1 MVEIQ
6 QSADVNEGKI
16 TCGTF
21 LSFAIVANDYMSR
34 QKKRSN
40 MRKGR
45 KERKKLFPKPQ
56 SARVKTEGGKVP
68 LSEKVYR
75 SRNSLLTS
83 FWVCHS
89 KKGCK
94 ERGEAFL
101 WRRMEPSLR
110 VFSFFL
116 AKET

>member
-1 MVEIQ
+1 
-6 QSADVNEGKI
+6 
-16 TCGTF
+16 
-21 LSFAIVANDYMSR
+21 
-34 QKKRSN
+34 

-89 KKGCK
+89 KKRVQREGGKHFCGGEWNLHYGSSHFSSPKKPKKACK
-94 ERGEAFL
+94 KGPRKKDRVAKLIQG
-101 WRRMEPSLR
+101 RRNQQVSPR
-110 VFSFFL
+110 C
-116 AKET
+116 